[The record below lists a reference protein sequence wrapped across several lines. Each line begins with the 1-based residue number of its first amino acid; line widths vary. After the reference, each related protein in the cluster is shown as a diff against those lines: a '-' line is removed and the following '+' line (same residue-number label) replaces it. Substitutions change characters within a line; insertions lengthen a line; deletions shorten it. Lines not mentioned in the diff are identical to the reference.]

1 MNADLMTDIQ
11 GNVKPGFEGVRD
23 AVASLTDA
31 WGRRGGAIA
40 AYANGELVVDL
51 WGGEARPGQPFRE
64 DTLSPVASITKSWAA
79 VVIGKL
85 YEQGVVDWIT
95 PISQWWPEFAQHGKD
110 SVTLNEIFTHSSGVL
125 SFDNAVAMLDADD
138 CRGWLD
144 LNAIAAGL
152 AAAKPAWTPGTK
164 HGYHAV
170 SYGWLLNEVV
180 RRSTGRTIGEV
191 FESDFAKPLELDTHI
206 GTHGADL
213 DRVAYVQVADLSKAP
228 RLQRYLM
235 ESATRKGSDPSTLFG
250 RALLG
255 DGRTT
260 ILDRVE
266 GYTEKPN
273 FLEAEIP
280 ASNGT
285 TTTRSL
291 ARLFAALAA
300 GGTLDGVEVLKA
312 DTVQELRKVR
322 ADGRD
327 VVTTEPLPRLLR
339 RIVPN
344 ARIAY
349 GLMPM
354 TKALGKI
361 RPGPTASSFW
371 SGGFGGQIAIGDSE
385 AGVSF
390 ASTCTDFTP
399 GLDQRMLRSALPA
412 LYSCL

>member
-1 MNADLMTDIQ
+1 VTDIE
-11 GNVKPGFEGVRD
+11 GFVEPGFEGVRD
-23 AVASLTDA
+23 TVASLTDP

-40 AYANGELVVDL
+40 AYANGKLVVDL
-51 WGGEARPGQPFRE
+51 WGGEARPGQPWKM

-79 VVIGKL
+79 VVVGKL
-85 YEQGVVDWIT
+85 YEQGVVDWVT
-95 PISQWWPEFAQHGKD
+95 PISQWWPEFAQHGKE
-110 SVTLNEIFTHSSGVL
+110 SVTLNELFTHSSGVL
-125 SFDNAVAMLDADD
+125 TFDNAVAMLDANN
-138 CRGWLD
+138 CQGWLD
-144 LNAIAAGL
+144 LDGIAAGL
-152 AAAKPAWTPGTK
+152 AAAKPAWIPGTK

-180 RRSTGRTIGEV
+180 RRTWGRTIGKI
-191 FESDFAKPLELDTHI
+191 FATDFAKPLDLDTHI
-206 GTHGADL
+206 GTHGADIE
-213 DRVAYVQVADLSKAP
+213 RVAYPQVADLTKAP

-235 ESATRKGSDPSTLFG
+235 KTATRKGSDPSTLFG
-250 RALLG
+250 QALLA
-255 DGRTT
+255 DGRST

-266 GYTEKPN
+266 GYTENTN
-273 FLEAEIP
+273 FIEAEVP

-300 GGTLDGVEVLKA
+300 GGTLDGIEVLSA
-312 DTVQELRKVR
+312 NTVLELRKVR
-322 ADGRD
+322 AEDRD

-339 RIVPN
+339 RIVPT

-354 TKALGKI
+354 TKAIGKI
-361 RPGPTASSFW
+361 QPGPASSSFW
-371 SGGFGGQIAIGDSE
+371 SGGFGGQIAMGDPD

-399 GLDQRMLRSALPA
+399 GLDQRMLRAALPA
-412 LYSCL
+412 LYSSL